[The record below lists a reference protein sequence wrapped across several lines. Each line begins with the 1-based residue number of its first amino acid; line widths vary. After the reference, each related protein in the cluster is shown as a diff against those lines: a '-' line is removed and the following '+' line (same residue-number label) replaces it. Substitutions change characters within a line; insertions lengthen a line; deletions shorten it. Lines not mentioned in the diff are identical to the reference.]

1 MRRNSH
7 GVGGVRASAL
17 WGTGGRGPRKIGSI
31 GAVVALVLCL
41 PLAAGARSSSVH
53 AHSTTVPPSLV
64 GAALAHP
71 QQMFDVIIQSAGG
84 ADSADVART
93 VRGTVRSRVVKRQF
107 RALRSVS
114 ASVTGAGL
122 LRLTKRH
129 GIYAITPNSRV
140 TSTVKQP
147 AEVAAARPKSI
158 GTGAR
163 RSPRRRRGDDRDRR
177 LRHRHLEQA
186 VRRPPA
192 HAGRL
197 HAVGC
202 EHACGRSRSRNVRR
216 GCRRQRGPLRRRR
229 SEREARLA
237 QGIRRPRRRN
247 DERRLAREPTGSCRT
262 RTSTTF
268 RVANFSLQTG
278 LATSFRFDPLDR
290 ALEQL
295 WQSGVVVVAARATT
309 RSTARRAAFCSRP
322 RTIRS

>member
-41 PLAAGARSSSVH
+41 PLAAGARSSSIH
-53 AHSTTVPPSLV
+53 AHSTTVPSSLV

-129 GIYAITPNSRV
+129 DIYAITPNSRV
-140 TSTVKQP
+140 TSTV
-147 AEVAAARPKSI
+147 
-158 GTGAR
+158 TTR
-163 RSPRRRRGDDRDRR
+163 RSGRGDRNRLVLGLAVRQGGRGDDRDRR

-197 HAVGC
+197 HAFGC

-229 SEREARLA
+229 PEREARIA
-237 QGIRRPRRRN
+237 EGIRRPR
-247 DERRLAREPTGSCRT
+247 PGM
-262 RTSTTF
+262 TSDVLRATDWILQNKDKYGI
-268 RVANFSLQTG
+268 RVANSRCRPG
-278 LATSFRFDPLDR
+278 LRRLPVRSARPR
-290 ALEQL
+290 
-295 WQSGVVVVAARATT
+295 ARAALAERRRRRG
-309 RSTARRAAFCSRP
+309 RSG
-322 RTIRS
+322 

>member
-1 MRRNSH
+1 MRRNSQ

-53 AHSTTVPPSLV
+53 THSTTVPPSLV
-64 GAALAHP
+64 SAALAHP

-93 VRGTVRSRVVKRQF
+93 VRGTVRSRVVKRQY

-122 LRLTKRH
+122 LRLTKQH

-147 AEVAAARPKSI
+147 AEVAGRDRESI

-163 RSPRRRRGDDRDRR
+163 RSPKAGAATIAIVDSGIDNSNRQFGDRLLTQVDFTPSGSSTRADGRG
-177 LRHRHLEQA
+177 HGTFVA
-186 VRRPPA
+186 GVA
-192 HAGRL
+192 ASAGRFGGAAPNAKL
-197 HAVGC
+197 VSLKVFDDQ
-202 EHACGRSRSRNVRR
+202 GRGMTSDVF
-216 GCRRQRGPLRRRR
+216 
-229 SEREARLA
+229 AR
-237 QGIRRPRRRN
+237 
-247 DERRLAREPTGSCRT
+247 PTGSCRT
-262 RTSTTF
+262 RTSTASASQTSRF
-268 RVANFSLQTG
+268 RPGSRRPSGSIRSTARSSSSG
-278 LATSFRFDPLDR
+278 R
-290 ALEQL
+290 AASSSSPQR
-295 WQSGVVVVAARATT
+295 VTT